1 MQPQG
6 QLQVLT
12 NLIDFNM
19 NPQEALDA
27 PRWQWIKENEIEVE
41 SDMDEE
47 IVQGLR
53 EKGHNIKVMED
64 FTNMGKGQIILKQLE
79 EDDLSIMD
87 NGKLQLSSKNEHGLA
102 KNLDLSSYVC
112 ATEKRCD
119 GHVAVW

>member
-27 PRWQWIKENEIEVE
+27 PRWQWIKGNDIEVE
-41 SDMDEE
+41 SDMEE
-47 IVQGLR
+47 KIIQGLI
-53 EKGHNIKVMED
+53 EKGHNIKVMYD
-64 FTNMGKGQIILKQLE
+64 VTNMGKGQIILKQAE
-79 EDDLSIMD
+79 
-87 NGKLQLSSKNEHGLA
+87 
-102 KNLDLSSYVC
+102 SYIC

-119 GHVAVW
+119 GHIAVW